1 MGCEGKNEQPQK
13 ENQLRLTE
21 RQRQIVRELAEGITN
36 KEIGRRL
43 GLAEGTVKVQLNR
56 IYRKLGI
63 ANRTV
68 LALMAN
74 SGSYQG

>member
-1 MGCEGKNEQPQK
+1 MNSPYPEAQFK
-13 ENQLRLTE
+13 LTE
-21 RQRQIVRELAEGITN
+21 RQRQIVRELAQGITN

-63 ANRTV
+63 ANRTA
-68 LALMAN
+68 LAVMAH
-74 SGSYQG
+74 GRAY